1 MQIRP
6 LSWRDEEYRML
17 DDRIVCLKGDLSPS
31 GDALVHVTCQSF
43 GRRSAVLNVRNLFG
57 SITPTV
63 RFPVGAWGRF

>member
-17 DDRIVCLKGDLSPS
+17 NDRIVCLKGDLIHS
-31 GDALVHVTCQSF
+31 GDALVHVTGQSF
-43 GRRSAVLNVRNLFG
+43 GRGSAVLNVRNLFG
-57 SITPTV
+57 SITPTA